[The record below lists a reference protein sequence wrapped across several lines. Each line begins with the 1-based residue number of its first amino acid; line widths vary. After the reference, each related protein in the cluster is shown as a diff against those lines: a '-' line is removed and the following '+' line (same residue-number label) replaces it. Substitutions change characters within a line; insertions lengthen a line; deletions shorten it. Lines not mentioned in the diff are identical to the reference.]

1 MPLTKGLGPETPAQD
16 NPALSKVYRFS
27 DALHRAKTLD
37 EIHDIALVGAMRAT
51 GAERAAILL
60 FDEAGIAR
68 FKAWIYLSDTY
79 RAAVEGH
86 SPWSR
91 ETANAQPVLV
101 PDIRLDKGLAK
112 YGALFDEE
120 KIRALGFIP
129 IPGTD
134 QLLGKFMLYFA
145 EPHEFSPQDI
155 EIAQIVANDVGF
167 AMERKRAEETLRGL
181 NARLEERVR
190 LRTADLEKA
199 NRELEAFSYSVS
211 HDLGAPLRSIDS
223 FSALLAESALGKLN
237 TEEHEFIDKV
247 RGSARQMADLIDD
260 LLRLA
265 RVHQNPLV
273 RCETDLAGISTRHL
287 ARLQALHPKRS
298 VSVAYEGLVEAKLK
312 ASVDPD
318 LADMLLGC
326 LLDNAWKFTEPVAET
341 RITIGQVAPPG
352 RPATFFVRDNGI
364 GLDMQYASKLFGPF
378 QRLQGGSQF
387 PGTGMG
393 LAIAARIAER
403 HGGSI
408 WVEATP
414 GEGATFFFT
423 LTPA

>member
-1 MPLTKGLGPETPAQD
+1 MSLAKGLGPAAPAQD

-27 DALHRAKTLD
+27 DALHRAKNLD
-37 EIHDIALVGAMRAT
+37 EIYDIALVGAMRAT

-60 FDEAGIAR
+60 FDDAGVAR
-68 FKAWIYLSDTY
+68 FKSWVYLSDTY

-86 SPWSR
+86 SPWTR
-91 ETANAQPVLV
+91 DTVDAQAVLV
-101 PDIRLDKGLAK
+101 PDVRLDADLAK
-112 YGALFDEE
+112 YGDLFNDE

-134 QLLGKFMLYFA
+134 LLLGKFMLYFA

-167 AMERKRAEETLRGL
+167 AMERKRAEETLKEL
-181 NARLEERVR
+181 NAKLEERVR
-190 LRTADLEKA
+190 SRTADLEKA

-223 FSALLAESALGKLN
+223 FSALLAESAQGKLN
-237 TEEHEFIDKV
+237 PEELEFVDKV

-265 RVHQNPLV
+265 HVNQNPLV
-273 RCETDLAGISTRHL
+273 RSNTDLAAISARHL
-287 ARLQALHPKRS
+287 ARLQALQPERK
-298 VSVAYEGLVEAKLK
+298 VSITYHGTVDGKLESS
-312 ASVDPD
+312 ADPD
-318 LADMLLGC
+318 LADMLLGG
-326 LLDNAWKFTEPVAET
+326 LIDNAWKFTQPVADT
-341 RITIGQVAPPG
+341 HITVGQENHPG

-393 LAIAARIAER
+393 LAIAARIVER

-408 WVEATP
+408 WVEASP
-414 GEGATFFFT
+414 NAGATFFFT
-423 LTPA
+423 LAPG